1 MTVKCYICNDDIEI
15 TIDELVEY
23 GQEEDNEWVC
33 DNCCELI
40 VEWVI
45 NRN

>member
-23 GQEEDNEWVC
+23 GQEEDVDARRIRETSGFVI
-33 DNCCELI
+33 I
-40 VEWVI
+40 VV
-45 NRN
+45 N